1 MESSIRALVKKA
13 LKEVFGLEGVVFA
26 VEQPKDINHGEYA
39 TSVALVICK
48 QLGKSPAEVAAAL
61 LGYLNTHKPVEVSAV
76 SIAGAG
82 FINFS
87 LSKDFFAQQIKTIID
102 SKEQWGTSALYQGKS
117 ILVEHSSPNLFKPF
131 HIGHVMNN
139 AIGES
144 INRLARFSG
153 AQVKTISFPSDI
165 SLGVAKAVFVLL
177 EKYGEDF
184 TPTDIAVLGDA
195 YVEGTKRYDE
205 DETIH
210 ARVKEITDNLYAENE
225 SPEWTVYQ
233 TCKKFNI
240 SYFEAITAQLGSHF
254 DDYIYES
261 QAGVAGKKIVLDN
274 TPAVFTESEGA
285 VVYIP
290 AEDRKDINT
299 AVFINSQGNPTYEA
313 KDIGLLSMKFADA
326 PLDLSIFVTDKQQ
339 VPHFNVVLAAAQKI
353 NTDWFEKSVHVH
365 HGRMT
370 FKGQKM
376 SSRLGGV
383 PLAETLIATLQ
394 EEVIE
399 RAIDLDTVAID
410 RIAIAALKFS
420 ILRAAAGKDINF
432 DPETSLSFEGD
443 SGPYL
448 QYSTVRAQSVLAKAD
463 SLGAKLLGIPAEWQ
477 TTDVEKVLIHF
488 PEIVKHAIEQW
499 SPHFVVTYLLELAQS
514 FNSWYGNTKIIDATD
529 PTSPYK
535 LAITKA
541 FAQTMTNGLN
551 LLGISVPD
559 KM

>member
-420 ILRAAAGKDINF
+420 ILRAAAGNDINF

>member
-1 MESSIRALVKKA
+1 MESSIRELVKKA
-13 LKEVFGLEGVVFA
+13 LKEVFGLEGVVFT

-48 QLGKSPAEVAAAL
+48 QLAKSPTEVAEAL
-61 LGYLNTHKPVEVSAV
+61 LVYLNTHKPVEVSDV

-87 LSKDFFAQQIKTIID
+87 LSKEFFAAQLKTILD
-102 SKEQWGTSALYQGKS
+102 SKEQWGSSARYKGKS

-420 ILRAAAGKDINF
+420 ILRAAAGNDINF